1 MKGARYLFFATQ
13 NPQHPMDDNK
23 RAYVSMCEKVDAYLL
38 LKVTDIAA
46 TPAVA
51 ANTLQGTLH
60 DKIDETLANDT
71 KANLDNTGQTIAKN
85 DERAELNEST
95 RRVIP
100 YLYKYFLALPDR
112 RMAERINFNKSA
124 LDKMDD
130 NFFYENAKMVYDTAN
145 DATVKAAIIVL
156 GYTNA
161 LHTAHNTNLGEFRNL
176 IGTPRMLSGDTSSY
190 NRAVERNMVELH
202 ELIDKID
209 IEMNLLEFDFT
220 TLFDGYYACRKIDD
234 AGSSG
239 GSVSSGTVSS
249 GESKLVR
256 SIVYDAG
263 INLKLENS
271 GAIDLLFVLM
281 ESGAQVG
288 LKLMVPAG
296 DTQNHPITDLH
307 TSGDSL
313 MVLNSGLSTGAYK
326 VTFS

>member
-1 MKGARYLFFATQ
+1 
-13 NPQHPMDDNK
+13 MDDNK
-23 RAYVSMCEKVDAYLL
+23 RAYVSMCEKTDAFIL
-38 LKVTDIAA
+38 LKATDIAA

-51 ANTLQGTLH
+51 ANALRTTLRT
-60 DKIDETLANDT
+60 KIDEILANDT
-71 KANLDNTGQTIAKN
+71 TANLDNTGQTIAKN
-85 DERAELNEST
+85 DERTELNEST

-100 YLYKYFLALPDR
+100 YLVKYFLALPDKR
-112 RMAERINFNKSA
+112 RAQRINFNKSA

-130 NFFYENAKMVYDTAN
+130 NFFYENSKLVYDTAN

-156 GYTNA
+156 GYTNT

-176 IGTPRMLSGDTSSY
+176 VGTPRMLTGDASSY
-190 NRAVERNMVELH
+190 NRAVERNITELH
-202 ELIDKID
+202 DIIDLID

-220 TLFDGYYACRKIDD
+220 ILYDGYYACRKIDD

-239 GSVSSGTVSS
+239 GSVSSGTVNS

-256 SIVYDAG
+256 SIVYDAA
-263 INLKLENS
+263 INLKLENT
-271 GAIDLLFVLM
+271 GAVDLLFLLM

-288 LKLMVPAG
+288 TALSVAAG

-313 MVLNSGLSTGAYK
+313 MVRNSSLSTGAYK